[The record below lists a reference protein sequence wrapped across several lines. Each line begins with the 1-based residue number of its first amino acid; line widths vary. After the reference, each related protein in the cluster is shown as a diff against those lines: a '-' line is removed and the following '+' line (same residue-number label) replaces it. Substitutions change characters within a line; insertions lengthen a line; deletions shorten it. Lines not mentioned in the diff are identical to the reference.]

1 MIILQHD
8 LGVLS
13 VYKHNASLTKKQ
25 GETVAAGEVIATA
38 GNTVEY
44 STGWHLHFEIWMDDY
59 PMDPKDFF
67 NF

>member
-1 MIILQHD
+1 
-8 LGVLS
+8 
-13 VYKHNASLTKKQ
+13 
-25 GETVAAGEVIATA
+25 EVIATA
-38 GNTVEY
+38 GNTGEY